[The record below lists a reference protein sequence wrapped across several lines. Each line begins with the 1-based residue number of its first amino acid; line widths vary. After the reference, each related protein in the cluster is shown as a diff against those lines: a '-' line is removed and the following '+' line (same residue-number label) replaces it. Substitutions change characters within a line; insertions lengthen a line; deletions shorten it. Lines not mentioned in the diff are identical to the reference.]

1 MILKKPFAF
10 FIKIFKPLHLLMS
23 FLLGYLLYLSD
34 NIIKF
39 LNEYIYSSL
48 NVIDK
53 SIIEKLINNNIYIIP
68 IILIILF
75 IIVLSVMFKK
85 NKPITF
91 YFVGI
96 FCFIFVLVINIYTA
110 NFFNILSEN
119 IVSIKTVKLIHD
131 LILIN
136 MIVLSFLFVFL
147 FTRGIGI
154 NFKKIDFT
162 SDALK
167 LDINESDNEEVE
179 FNVDIDF
186 DEKRRKRKE
195 KLRNLKYFY
204 VENKFI
210 LNIVIISILLVS
222 LGATIYFVIKS
233 NEKNEEGIYYNYKN
247 FSLKVNDTM
256 IVNKDY
262 MGNKITND
270 YLIVVNTNIKS
281 IYDSNSLRLNDFSL
295 TIDDIKFKP
304 VKKYFDSLLDLGNF
318 YDEKI
323 LPTEYTDYLFV
334 FEIPKKYIKDEMYF
348 SYNSEGNVI
357 DVYLNPK
364 ELLNNEVT
372 ENKKIT
378 ENLKFEG
385 ALNNV
390 EFKINEFTLSD
401 KFLIEYDYC
410 INEDNCYKSKEYLRP
425 SLDENYDKTIL
436 KLYIEYNSA
445 SNLDVN
451 NFYKLLSK
459 FGTLEY
465 KIGNKW
471 YTIYK
476 FEEIK
481 SKKVNSKTDVYVG
494 VNSNVLNAESIKLV
508 FNVRGL
514 KYEYL
519 LK

>member
-1 MILKKPFAF
+1 MILKKPYAF
-10 FIKIFKPLHLLMS
+10 FIKLFKPLHLLMS
-23 FLLGYLLYLSD
+23 LGLIYLVYLSN

-39 LNEYIYSSL
+39 LNDYIYSSSST
-48 NVIDK
+48 VDK
-53 SIIEKLINNNIYIIP
+53 TVIEKLISNVLYILP
-68 IILIILF
+68 IVLIILF
-75 IIVLSVMFKK
+75 LLILSIMFKK

-96 FCFIFVLVINIYTA
+96 FCLIFVLVINIYTA
-110 NFFNILSEN
+110 NFFNVLSEN
-119 IVSIKTVKLIHD
+119 IVSIKSVKLIHD
-131 LILIN
+131 LELIN
-136 MIVLSFLFVFL
+136 MIVLSVFFVFL
-147 FTRGIGI
+147 FARGIGI
-154 NFKKIDFT
+154 DFKKFDFN
-162 SDALK
+162 SDILK
-167 LDINESDNEEVE
+167 LDINETDNEEVE

-186 DEKRRKRKE
+186 NEKKRKRKE

-210 LNIVIISILLVS
+210 LNIVIVSILLVS
-222 LGATIYFVIKS
+222 LGATIYFVIK
-233 NEKNEEGIYYNYKN
+233 NNQKNEEGIYYNYN
-247 FSLKVNDTM
+247 TFSFKVNNT
-256 IVNKDY
+256 IILNKDY
-262 MGNKITND
+262 MGNTITDD
-270 YLIVVNTNIKS
+270 YLIVVNTNIRS
-281 IYDSNSLRLNDFSL
+281 IYASNSLHLNDFSL
-295 TIDDIKFKP
+295 KINDIKFKP
-304 VKKYFDSLLDLGNF
+304 VRKYFNSLMDLGNF
-318 YDEKI
+318 YDEQI
-323 LPTEYTDYLFV
+323 LSTEYTDYLFV

-425 SLDENYDKTIL
+425 SLDENYDKVVL
-436 KLYIEYNSA
+436 KLNVDYKSNSD
-445 SNLDVN
+445 LDVKT
-451 NFYKLLSK
+451 FYKLLSK

-465 KIGNKW
+465 KINDKW
-471 YTIYK
+471 YTNYK